1 MLYTHL
7 ADAAGIAALTLN
19 VSGLLKPSDRSM
31 LKVSAWASALWSLN
45 SLLIGAPM
53 AAALSALGVGRQAG
67 AAALHERRGAWRTL
81 LFALL
86 VAGALLI
93 ALLTWSGAHGLFAV
107 GGSLLA
113 TYAAF
118 YLRGAALRWS
128 MVAVNAL
135 WLSNAL
141 VYDAGWQ
148 IAANALC
155 GAAAAWGAWRMR
167 RGPDAHAA

>member
-1 MLYTHL
+1 MLSTHL
-7 ADAAGIAALTLN
+7 VDATGIVALTLN
-19 VSGLLKPSDRSM
+19 VSGLLRPSDRSM
-31 LKVSAWASALWSLN
+31 LQVSAWASALWSLN

-67 AAALHERRGAWRTL
+67 AAALHGRREGLKTL
-81 LFALL
+81 LFAAL
-86 VAGALLI
+86 VAAALLI

-107 GGSLLA
+107 AGSLLA
-113 TYAAF
+113 TCAVF
-118 YLRGAALRWS
+118 YLRGAALRWA
-128 MVAVNAL
+128 MVGVNAL

-155 GAAAAWGAWRMR
+155 GGAAAYSAWRMR
-167 RGPDAHAA
+167 RS

>member
-1 MLYTHL
+1 MLSTHL
-7 ADAAGIAALTLN
+7 VDATGIIALTLN
-19 VSGLLKPSDRSM
+19 VSGLLRPSDRSM

-67 AAALHERRGAWRTL
+67 AAALHGRRGRGRLKTL
-81 LFALL
+81 LFAAL
-86 VAGALLI
+86 VAAALLI

-107 GGSLLA
+107 AGSLLA
-113 TYAAF
+113 TGAVF
-118 YLRGAALRWS
+118 YLRGAALRWA

-155 GAAAAWGAWRMR
+155 GAAAAYSAWRMR
-167 RGPDAHAA
+167 RS